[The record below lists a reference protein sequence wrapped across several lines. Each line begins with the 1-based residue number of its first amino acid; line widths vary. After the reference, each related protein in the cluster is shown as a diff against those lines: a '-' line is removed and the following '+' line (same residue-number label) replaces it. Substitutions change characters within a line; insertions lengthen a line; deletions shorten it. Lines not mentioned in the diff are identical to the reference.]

1 MAITTKNVTGTKPY
15 TVLRAICMAG
25 ERVEVGDSVEL
36 TITQYTE
43 LASAGKVGPLVE
55 KTKAKKETTAE
66 KKAREEADAGASADA
81 EAEAAKASASAI
93 KSEEP
98 AA

>member
-1 MAITTKNVTGTKPY
+1 MAITTTNAPGIKPY

-43 LASAGKVGPLVE
+43 LAAAGKVGPFVE
-55 KTKAKKETTAE
+55 KPKAKKAKPEAPAAAPTPEAQP
-66 KKAREEADAGASADA
+66 EAD
-81 EAEAAKASASAI
+81 SASAPA
-93 KSEEP
+93 STPEEP
-98 AA
+98 AP